1 MPVSKDE
8 IPEVGKEEV
17 ETILDEE
24 ITI

>member
-8 IPEVGKEEV
+8 IPEVGKVEV

-24 ITI
+24 IAI